1 MTVAKLVTA
10 PAGIVNLICV
20 SLTTVKIGAVTVP
33 NLTVLV
39 PVNPLPV
46 RVICTPITAEAGDG
60 EPVIL
65 GARVAAT
72 LNVGAGVGVAEALGC
87 GVATDFVTTTAL
99 VTKRV

>member
-1 MTVAKLVTA
+1 MTTYTA
-10 PAGIVNLICV
+10 AVFPIF
-20 SLTTVKIGAVTVP
+20 TAVTP
-33 NLTVLV
+33 L
-39 PVNPLPV
+39 NPLPFNM
-46 RVICTPITAEAGDG
+46 TNAPIAAEAGDG
-60 EPVIL
+60 EPVIF

>member
-1 MTVAKLVTA
+1 M
-10 PAGIVNLICV
+10 
-20 SLTTVKIGAVTVP
+20 SLTTVNIGALTVP
-33 NLTVLV
+33 NLTDLV

-46 RVICTPITAEAGDG
+46 KVICAPIAAEAGDG

-72 LNVGAGVGVAEALGC
+72 LNVGVGVGVAEGRGC

-99 VTKRV
+99 VTKTV